1 MLSTKQKT
9 FIVIN
14 SIINWDDDYKDNLLI
29 RKTKFESWD
38 SFFWKIV
45 KGIRNYQFEI
55 TGIIIN
61 PNIFP
66 GQTKLIDKLTE

>member
-61 PNIFP
+61 P
-66 GQTKLIDKLTE
+66 